1 MEEEYRKFFLE
12 RDGEKIEMVQNCE
25 GAIKISLNNIKT
37 DNSHKPWNLKAEG
50 TATVTLYLGKL
61 LFEEMLW
68 LKILHLLEV
77 IAEKMMM
84 GVLGMVIIR
93 SQDRLDLM
101 RVNRVE
107 ISNNRVYAMLEDDI
121 RKIGEY
127 ESNERAMQ
135 VLNEIQKFIENG
147 VKKDYIDSCRVRH
160 NQEKVFEM
168 PVE

>member
-1 MEEEYRKFFLE
+1 MFLE
-12 RDGEKIEMVQNCE
+12 CDKGSFEINDTRIEEV
-25 GAIKISLNNIKT
+25 T
-37 DNSHKPWNLKAEG
+37 FEG
-50 TATVTLYLGKL
+50 TEIDNPFERVKYEGTFTIISGWDSL
-61 LFEEMLW
+61 LRDILWLEMLKV
-68 LKILHLLEV
+68 LKI
-77 IAEKMMM
+77 ITGKMMM
-84 GVLGMVIIR
+84 GVLGMIIIR

-107 ISNNRVYAMLEDDI
+107 IGFNQVYAILENDI

-147 VKKDYIDSCRVRH
+147 VRTDYIDSCRVRH

-168 PVE
+168 PFE

>member
-1 MEEEYRKFFLE
+1 M
-12 RDGEKIEMVQNCE
+12 I
-25 GAIKISLNNIKT
+25 
-37 DNSHKPWNLKAEG
+37 
-50 TATVTLYLGKL
+50 
-61 LFEEMLW
+61 
-68 LKILHLLEV
+68 
-77 IAEKMMM
+77 
-84 GVLGMVIIR
+84 IIR

-147 VKKDYIDSCRVRH
+147 VRTDYIDSCRVRH
-160 NQEKVFEM
+160 NQEKV
-168 PVE
+168 

>member
-1 MEEEYRKFFLE
+1 M
-12 RDGEKIEMVQNCE
+12 I
-25 GAIKISLNNIKT
+25 
-37 DNSHKPWNLKAEG
+37 
-50 TATVTLYLGKL
+50 
-61 LFEEMLW
+61 
-68 LKILHLLEV
+68 
-77 IAEKMMM
+77 
-84 GVLGMVIIR
+84 IIR

-147 VKKDYIDSCRVRH
+147 VRTDYIDSCRVRH

-168 PVE
+168 PFE

>member
-1 MEEEYRKFFLE
+1 M
-12 RDGEKIEMVQNCE
+12 I
-25 GAIKISLNNIKT
+25 
-37 DNSHKPWNLKAEG
+37 
-50 TATVTLYLGKL
+50 
-61 LFEEMLW
+61 
-68 LKILHLLEV
+68 
-77 IAEKMMM
+77 
-84 GVLGMVIIR
+84 IIR

-135 VLNEIQKFIENG
+135 VLNEIQKFIEKG

>member
-1 MEEEYRKFFLE
+1 M
-12 RDGEKIEMVQNCE
+12 I
-25 GAIKISLNNIKT
+25 
-37 DNSHKPWNLKAEG
+37 
-50 TATVTLYLGKL
+50 
-61 LFEEMLW
+61 
-68 LKILHLLEV
+68 
-77 IAEKMMM
+77 
-84 GVLGMVIIR
+84 IIR

-147 VKKDYIDSCRVRH
+147 VRTDYIDSCRVRH